1 MKSNLFLAL
10 LVVLSSL
17 AFAQDTASLAGTVR
31 DKSGAI
37 VPNASVVVSNP
48 ATSSSRAVTSNSDG
62 EYVAAALPAG
72 SYNLTVIAPGFKKY
86 EAKSVTLR
94 VAQKSRVD
102 VTLEIGTVNTE
113 VVVQG
118 EGLTNVE
125 TESSEMGGTITG
137 KQITQLELNG
147 RNFTQLITLTPGV
160 SNQTGQD
167 EGTVGV
173 FGNVQ
178 FSVNGGRTEYNNWE
192 IDGGDSMDNGSNS
205 TLNVYPSL
213 DAIAEFRVL
222 TSNYGAQYGRNGSGT
237 VEVQTKSGTKAFHG
251 DAYEFVRND
260 IFNARNFF
268 QTAVPAYKKNDFGY
282 TLGGPIFIPGHY
294 NANKDKSFFFWSEE
308 WRKDRLPTTFSGI
321 RVPSLAERQGNFND
335 LCPNLTAT
343 TNPNKDCPIDP
354 NTGLPFPGNQ
364 VPVDPNGQALL
375 ALIPTPTGGPPGG
388 TFFSASPSFPTSWRE
403 ELVKIDHNINS
414 KELVTFRFIHDSWDT
429 ITPTPLWTN
438 GGTFPTSQTVF
449 KGPGVSL
456 VAKLTTS
463 ASPTLLNEFVFSYTA
478 DHIFLTDVGA
488 FKRPSSVNI
497 KGLFGNG
504 TAGKLPGISLAGG
517 GLYSGISQ
525 DPGFHPEGLFNSNPT
540 YTFRDNISKVLG
552 KHTLQTGFYFVA
564 AQKNELG
571 GEPGSPGGATN
582 GFLTFSSS
590 SPVTTGNAFADLL
603 VGNIASF
610 GQQNQ
615 QIKYYNRYKIVEPY
629 IQDDWHIRKNLTLN
643 VGLRISLFG
652 TYNELNRQAFNFD
665 PSKYVQ
671 GATSINPDGTVGGNP
686 FNGLVQCGK
695 NGVPNGCLQG
705 HLFNPAP
712 RLGFAWDPFGQGKTA
727 IRGGYGV
734 FFEHT
739 NGNEANTESLE
750 NSPPGVQVPVQF
762 NVSGYNNLGT
772 TAGSFLPVN
781 VISIPK
787 NAVWPYVQ
795 QWHLDIQQEIIKN
808 TVATISYVGS
818 KGTHLSRLFDMNQLA
833 PVPLSQ
839 NPYQPGEPISSAE
852 CTAIQNSTPVV
863 TPVGGVPITGQAL
876 KNLAVACGNS
886 PNPFRPFQG
895 FGDILRLEDTASSSY
910 HALQASLRRTVGKL
924 QMSASYTWS
933 HSIDDSSDRFDAG
946 FVNSFN
952 LGTNR
957 ASSNFDQRHILN
969 VSYVYD
975 LPFFRG
981 QGLSNKLLGG
991 WQWSGITTF
1000 QTGAPFTVTNGVFSD
1015 NAGVGN
1021 NIGTGSF
1028 PDLIGNPNSGVP
1040 KVTPQPTFGPLLF
1053 NPSAF
1058 AAPRG
1063 LTFGDAGRNLLRNPQ
1078 HTNFDMAL
1086 FKRFKLTESMGLEFR
1101 AEAFNV
1107 FNHTQFGYFGGSAG
1121 SAASNASG
1129 QNFSNSA
1136 GCYGGANNSAGDPSC
1151 LTTSS
1156 FLQIGSAHNARILQL
1171 GMKYI
1176 F

>member
-1 MKSNLFLAL
+1 MKSNLFVASL
-10 LVVLSSL
+10 LVVFSSL
-17 AFAQDTASLAGTVR
+17 VYAQDTASLAGTVR

-48 ATSSSRAVTSNSDG
+48 ATSSSRAVTSNGDG
-62 EYVAAALPAG
+62 EYLAAALPAG
-72 SYNLTVIAPGFKKY
+72 AYNVVVTAQGFRKF
-86 EAKSVTLR
+86 EAKGVVLR
-94 VAQKSRVD
+94 VAQKSRID
-102 VTLEIGTVNTE
+102 VTLEVGTVSTE

-147 RNFTQLITLTPGV
+147 RNFTQLITLIPGV

-237 VEVQTKSGTKAFHG
+237 VEVQTKSGTKSFHG

-268 QTAVPAYKKNDFGY
+268 QSDVPSYKKNDFGY

-294 NANKDKSFFFWSEE
+294 NSSKDKSFFFWSEE

-321 RVPSLAERQGNFND
+321 HVPSMAERQGNFND
-335 LCPNLTAT
+335 LCPNPT
-343 TNPNKDCPIDP
+343 TGSNADCPTDP

-364 VPVDPNGQALL
+364 VPVNPNGQALL
-375 ALIPTPTGGPPGG
+375 ALIPTPTGGVPGA
-388 TFFSASPSFPTSWRE
+388 TFFSASPSFPTNWRE

-438 GGTFPTSQTVF
+438 GGTFPTSQTAF
-449 KGPGVSL
+449 RGPGVSL
-456 VAKLTTS
+456 VSKLTTS

-488 FKRPSSVNI
+488 FKRPSSVTIN
-497 KGLFGNG
+497 GLFGNG

-517 GLYSGISQ
+517 GIYSGISQ

-582 GFLTFSSS
+582 GFLTFDST

-615 QIKYYNRYKIVEPY
+615 QIKYYNRYKIFEPY

-643 VGLRISLFG
+643 VGLRLSLFG

-671 GATSINPDGTVGGNP
+671 GATVINPDGTVGGNP

-695 NGVPNGCLQG
+695 NGVPSGCLQG

-772 TAGSFLPVN
+772 APGSFLPVN

-795 QWHLDIQQEIIKN
+795 QWHLDFQQEIVKN

-839 NPYQPGEPISSAE
+839 NPYRPGEAISQNE
-852 CTAIQNSTPVV
+852 CNAIAAGTPVV
-863 TPVGGVPITGQAL
+863 TPIGGVPITGQAL
-876 KNLAVACGNS
+876 TNLTVACGNS

-910 HALQASLRRTVGKL
+910 HALQASLRRSVGKL
-924 QMSASYTWS
+924 QLSASYTWS

-952 LGTNR
+952 LGANR
-957 ASSNFDQRHILN
+957 ASSNFDQRHVFNL
-969 VSYVYD
+969 SYVYD
-975 LPFFRG
+975 LPFFQG
-981 QGLSNKLLGG
+981 QGLANKLLGG

-1000 QTGAPFTVTNGVFSD
+1000 QTGTPFTVT
-1015 NAGVGN
+1015 
-1021 NIGTGSF
+1021 
-1028 PDLIGNPNSGVP
+1028 
-1040 KVTPQPTFGPLLF
+1040 
-1053 NPSAF
+1053 
-1058 AAPRG
+1058 
-1063 LTFGDAGRNLLRNPQ
+1063 
-1078 HTNFDMAL
+1078 
-1086 FKRFKLTESMGLEFR
+1086 
-1101 AEAFNV
+1101 
-1107 FNHTQFGYFGGSAG
+1107 
-1121 SAASNASG
+1121 
-1129 QNFSNSA
+1129 
-1136 GCYGGANNSAGDPSC
+1136 
-1151 LTTSS
+1151 
-1156 FLQIGSAHNARILQL
+1156 
-1171 GMKYI
+1171 
-1176 F
+1176 

>member
-1 MKSNLFLAL
+1 MKSNLFLASL
-10 LVVLSSL
+10 LIVFSSL
-17 AFAQDTASLAGTVR
+17 AFTQDTASLAGTVR

-37 VPNASVVVSNP
+37 VPKAEVVVSNP
-48 ATSSSRAVTSNSDG
+48 ATGSNRVVASNGEG
-62 EYVAAALPAG
+62 EYLAGALTAG
-72 SYNLTVIAPGFKKY
+72 TYNVTVTAPGFRKF
-86 EAKSVTLR
+86 EAKGVVLR

-102 VTLEIGTVNTE
+102 VILEIGTVTTE

-192 IDGGDSMDNGSNS
+192 IDGGDNMDNGSNS

-213 DAIAEFRVL
+213 EAIAEFRVL

-237 VEVQTKSGTKAFHG
+237 IEVQTKSGTKAFHG
-251 DAYEFVRND
+251 NAYEFVRND

-268 QTAVPAYKKNDFGY
+268 QSDVPAYKKNDFGY
-282 TLGGPIFIPGHY
+282 TLGGPIYIPGHY
-294 NANKDKSFFFWSEE
+294 NANKEKTFFFWSEE

-321 RVPSLAERQGNFND
+321 HVPSLAERQGNFND
-335 LCPNLTAT
+335 LCPNPSTGSNA
-343 TNPNKDCPIDP
+343 DCPTDP

-375 ALIPTPTGGPPGG
+375 ALIPTPTGGGPGA
-388 TFFSASPSFPTSWRE
+388 TFFSASPTAPTNWRE
-403 ELVKIDHNINS
+403 ELVKIDHNLTS
-414 KELVTFRFIHDSWDT
+414 KNLVTFRFIHDSWDT

-438 GGTFPTSQTVF
+438 GGSFPTTQTAF
-449 KGPGVSL
+449 RGPGVSL
-456 VAKLTTS
+456 VAKLTTT
-463 ASPTLLNEFVFSYTA
+463 ATPTLLNEFVFSYTA

-488 FKRPSSVNI
+488 FKRPSSMNI

-504 TAGKLPGISLAGG
+504 TDGKLPGISLTGG

-571 GEPGSPGGATN
+571 GELGSPGGATN
-582 GFLTFSSS
+582 GFLVFSSTA
-590 SPVTTGNAFADLL
+590 PGTTGNAFADLL
-603 VGNIASF
+603 MGNIASF

-629 IQDDWHIRKNLTLN
+629 IQDDWHILKNLTLN
-643 VGLRISLFG
+643 MGLRLSLFG

-671 GATSINPDGTVGGNP
+671 GATSINPVDGTVIGNP
-686 FNGLVQCGK
+686 FNGLVQCGR
-695 NGVPNGCLQG
+695 NGVPSGCLQG
-705 HLFNPAP
+705 HLWNPAP

-762 NVSGYNNLGT
+762 NVNGYNNLGA
-772 TAGSFLPVN
+772 TAGSFLPTN
-781 VISIPK
+781 VISVPK

-795 QWHLDIQQEIIKN
+795 QWHLDFQQEIVKN

-839 NPYQPGEPISSAE
+839 NPYKPGEAIGPND
-852 CTAIQNSTPVV
+852 CTNLTTPS
-863 TPVGGVPITGQAL
+863 GVPITGQAL
-876 KNLAVACGNS
+876 TNLSVACGNS

-910 HALQASLRRTVGKL
+910 HALQGSVRRTVGRL
-924 QMSASYTWS
+924 QLSASYTWS

-952 LGTNR
+952 LGGNR
-957 ASSNFDQRHILN
+957 ASSNFDQRHVFNL
-969 VSYVYD
+969 SYVYD
-975 LPFFRG
+975 LPFFQR
-981 QGLSNKLLGG
+981 QGLANTFLGG

-1000 QTGAPFTVTNGVFSD
+1000 QTGTPFTVTNGVFSD

-1028 PDLIGNPNSGVP
+1028 PDLIGDPNSNVP
-1040 KVTPQPTFGPLLF
+1040 KVTPQPSFGPLLF
-1053 NPSAF
+1053 NPGAF

-1086 FKRFKLTESMGLEFR
+1086 FKHFKLRESMSLEFR

-1107 FNHTQFGYFGGSAG
+1107 FNHTQFGYFGGGAG
-1121 SAASNASG
+1121 SAAANASG
-1129 QNFSNSA
+1129 QNFSNSS
-1136 GCYGGANNSAGDPSC
+1136 GCYAGPNNSAGDPSC
-1151 LTTSS
+1151 LTTAS
-1156 FLQIGSAHNARILQL
+1156 FLQIGSAHNPRILQFGL
-1171 GMKYI
+1171 KYI

>member
-1 MKSNLFLAL
+1 MKSNLLLASL
-10 LVVLSSL
+10 LFLSSAL
-17 AFAQDTASLAGTVR
+17 TFAQDTASLAGTVR

-37 VPNASVVVSNP
+37 VPNASVVVTNQG
-48 ATSSSRAVTSNSDG
+48 TSSSRAVTSNSDG
-62 EYVAAALPAG
+62 EYLAAGLPAAT
-72 SYNLTVIAPGFKKY
+72 YNVAVTAQGFRPF
-86 EAKSVTLR
+86 EAKGVVLR
-94 VAQKSRVD
+94 VAQKSRID

-213 DAIAEFRVL
+213 ESIAEFRVL

-251 DAYEFVRND
+251 NAYEFVRND
-260 IFNARNFF
+260 VFNARNFF
-268 QTAVPAYKKNDFGY
+268 QSDVPPYKKNDFGY
-282 TLGGPIFIPGHY
+282 TLGGPVYIPNVY
-294 NANKDKSFFFWSEE
+294 NTNKEKTFFFWSEE
-308 WRKDRLPTTFSGI
+308 WRRDRLPTTFSGI
-321 RVPSLAERQGNFND
+321 HVPSLAERQGNFSD
-335 LCPNLTAT
+335 LCPNP
-343 TNPNKDCPIDP
+343 TNGSNADCPIDP

-364 VPVDPNGQALL
+364 VPVNPNGQALL
-375 ALIPTPTGGPPGG
+375 ALIPTPTGGVPGA
-388 TFFSASPSFPTSWRE
+388 TFFSASPTFPTNWRE
-403 ELVKIDHNINS
+403 ELVKIDHNLTS
-414 KELVTFRFIHDSWDT
+414 KELITFRFIHDSWDT

-438 GGTFPTSQTVF
+438 GGTFPSSQTAF

-456 VAKLTTS
+456 VAKLTSS
-463 ASPTLLNEFVFSYTA
+463 ATPTLLNEFVFSYTA
-478 DHIFLTDVGA
+478 DHIFLTDTGA
-488 FKRPSSVNI
+488 FKRPSSVTIN
-497 KGLFGNG
+497 GLFGNG
-504 TAGKLPGISLAGG
+504 TAGKLPGISLGG
-517 GLYSGISQ
+517 GGIYSGISQ

-540 YTFRDNISKVLG
+540 YTFRDNVSKVWG
-552 KHTLQTGFYFVA
+552 KHTMQMGFYFVA

-582 GFLTFSSS
+582 GFLTFDST

-615 QIKYYNRYKIVEPY
+615 QIKYYNRYKIFEPY
-629 IQDDWHIRKNLTLN
+629 FQDDWHVTKNFTMNL
-643 VGLRISLFG
+643 GLRVSLFG
-652 TYNELNRQAFNFD
+652 TYHELNKQAFNFD
-665 PSKYVQ
+665 PSRYVQ
-671 GATSINPDGTVGGNP
+671 GATFINPDGTVGGNP
-686 FNGLVQCGK
+686 FNGLVQCGT
-695 NGVPNGCLQG
+695 NGVPESCMKG

-712 RLGFAWDPFGQGKTA
+712 RLGFAWDPFGQGKMA
-727 IRGGYGV
+727 IRGGYGI

-762 NVSGYNNLGT
+762 NIAGYNNIGT
-772 TAGSFLPVN
+772 SAGSFLPVN
-781 VISIPK
+781 VISIPNK
-787 NAVWPYVQ
+787 TVWPYVQ
-795 QWHLDIQQEIIKN
+795 QWHLDVQQEVMKN
-808 TVATISYVGS
+808 TVATVSYVGS

-839 NPYQPGEPISSAE
+839 NPYKPGEAIGPND
-852 CTAIQNSTPVV
+852 CTTFTTPS
-863 TPVGGVPITGQAL
+863 GVPIAGQAL
-876 KNLAVACGNS
+876 TNLMVACGND

-895 FGDILRLEDTASSSY
+895 FGDILRLEDAASSSY
-910 HALQASLRRTVGKL
+910 HALQASLRRTAGKL
-924 QMSASYTWS
+924 QLSASYTWS

-952 LGTNR
+952 LAANR
-957 ASSNFDQRHILN
+957 ASSNFDQRHIFNL
-969 VSYVYD
+969 SYIYD
-975 LPFFRG
+975 LPFFQG
-981 QGLSNKLLGG
+981 QGLANKLLGG

-1000 QTGAPFTVTNGVFSD
+1000 STGTPFTVTNGVFGD

-1028 PDLIGNPNSGVP
+1028 PDLIGDPNSNVP
-1040 KVTPQPTFGPLLF
+1040 KVTPQPSFGLLLF
-1053 NPSAF
+1053 NPGAF

-1063 LTFGDAGRNLLRNPQ
+1063 LTFGNAGRNLLRNPQ
-1078 HTNFDMAL
+1078 RTNFDMAL
-1086 FKRFKLTESMGLEFR
+1086 FKHFKIKESMALEFR

-1107 FNHTQFGYFGGSAG
+1107 FNHTEFGYFGGAAG

-1136 GCYGGANNSAGDPSC
+1136 GCYAGPNNSAGDPSC
-1151 LTTSS
+1151 LATQS
-1156 FLQIGSAHNARILQL
+1156 FLQIGSAHNARILQF